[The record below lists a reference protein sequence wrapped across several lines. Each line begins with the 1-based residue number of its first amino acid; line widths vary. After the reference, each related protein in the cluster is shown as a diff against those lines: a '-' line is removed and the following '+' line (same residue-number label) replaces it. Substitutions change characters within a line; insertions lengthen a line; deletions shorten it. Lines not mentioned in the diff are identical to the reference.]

1 MPRGSIPEHLKH
13 RPEEVRQNAE
23 RFDQLCEIAEEVSGP
38 IVREA
43 LIEETK
49 TTSAEA
55 LTEEAKLALEA
66 LVSEARFLDNHDGRE
81 TLDKLRESVRDMAP
95 VPIDDREY
103 QSHTRDVAQ
112 VLTGTWVEL
121 VRQEL
126 LKSDVLMISEQMLP
140 TAQRPMW
147 AYTTGY
153 EIDTKKSQP
162 LRALSDAL
170 APLALNEIRILNL
183 LSTLREV
190 LFDKP
195 CSIDLPFDIVLVGGP
210 GNQIV
215 AMKKVVYDKITAER
229 KKSLASLIVGFGLW
243 KSSTKPHSED
253 SKSAKIP
260 KSKSLEDLQ
269 KPLVDSDLAALTSAA
284 LRHLSGFNV
293 NPSLR
298 QPAEELKHKT

>member
-1 MPRGSIPEHLKH
+1 MPRGSVPEHLKH
-13 RPEEVRQNAE
+13 HPEEVQRNAE

-49 TTSAEA
+49 ATGAEV
-55 LTEEAKLALEA
+55 LTEEANLALET
-66 LVSEARFLDNHDGRE
+66 LVRETPFLDNHDGRE

-95 VPIDDREY
+95 VPIDDSEY

-126 LKSDVLMISEQMLP
+126 SKSDVLMISEQMLP
-140 TAQRPMW
+140 AAQRPMW

-153 EIDTKKSQP
+153 VINTKKPQP
-162 LRALSDAL
+162 LHALTDAL
-170 APLALNEIRILNL
+170 APLALNQMRILNL
-183 LSTLREV
+183 LSALREV

-210 GNQIV
+210 GTQIV
-215 AMKKVVYDKITAER
+215 AMKKVVYDNVTTER
-229 KKSLASLIVGFGLW
+229 KKSLASLIIGFEPW
-243 KSSTKPHSED
+243 KSWTKPHSEE
-253 SKSAKIP
+253 SKSATIP
-260 KSKSLEDLQ
+260 KSKSVEKLQ

-284 LRHLSGFNV
+284 LRHLSGFN
-293 NPSLR
+293 PSLT

>member
-49 TTSAEA
+49 TTVAEA
-55 LTEEAKLALEA
+55 LTEEAKLALET
-66 LVSEARFLDNHDGRE
+66 LVSETPFLDNHDGRE

-95 VPIDDREY
+95 VPIDEREY

-126 LKSDVLMISEQMLP
+126 LRSDVLMISEQMLP

-147 AYTTGY
+147 VYTTGY
-153 EIDTKKSQP
+153 EIDTKKSHP

-195 CSIDLPFDIVLVGGP
+195 CSIDLPFEIVLVGGP
-210 GNQIV
+210 ENQIL
-215 AMKKVVYDKITAER
+215 AMKKDVYDKISAER
-229 KKSLASLIVGFGLW
+229 KMGFASAIGIDLW
-243 KSSTKPHSED
+243 KSPTKTQSEHAE
-253 SKSAKIP
+253 SAKIP
-260 KSKSLEDLQ
+260 KSKSVVNLQ
-269 KPLVDSDLAALTSAA
+269 KPLGDSELADLTKAA
-284 LRHLSGFNV
+284 LRHLPGFNA
-293 NPSLR
+293 NMSFR
-298 QPAEELKHKT
+298 QAEELKQKT